1 MLGCGC
7 LRRSAN
13 SERSPSQDD
22 ASSCRSS
29 ELEQAGGAAQSAG
42 CGGLRNKHQ
51 NTGGRKKENGGILAV
66 ISSTSGLFRGW
77 RKPGQMSMTKVERSK

>member
-7 LRRSAN
+7 LRRNAN

-29 ELEQAGGAAQSAG
+29 ELEQAGGVTK
-42 CGGLRNKHQ
+42 NHQ
-51 NTGGRKKENGGILAV
+51 NNAGGRKKDNGGLLAV
-66 ISSTSGLFRGW
+66 ISSTSGLFKGW
-77 RKPGQMSMTKVERSK
+77 RKTGQMSMTKVERSK